1 MLVLVVPL
9 FEPMYYQACT
19 SSLNFSCI
27 LDFSCISVPSLRHQQ
42 KNTLSGTHTNLMLS
56 REMVPVKHIK
66 RVNILTTIYLTA
78 KNGGTGKPANCTTMH
93 LLVGKL
99 HSLTASLLSYCC
111 QMLFTLAV
119 RTVCIN
125 ND

>member
-9 FEPMYYQACT
+9 FEPMYYQPCT

-42 KNTLSGTHTNLMLS
+42 KNMLSETHTNLMLS
-56 REMVPVKHIK
+56 CEMVPVKHIK

>member
-1 MLVLVVPL
+1 MLVLVVSL
-9 FEPMYYQACT
+9 FKSMYYQAFT
-19 SSLNFSCI
+19 SLLNLSCI

-42 KNTLSGTHTNLMLS
+42 KNTLSGTQNNLVLS
-56 REMVPVKHIK
+56 CEMVPVKHIK
-66 RVNILTTIYLTA
+66 RINILRTTCLIA

-99 HSLTASLLSYCC
+99 HSLTAFLLSCCC
-111 QMLFTLAV
+111 QMLFALVV